1 MGLGLRSRGSGTLEV
16 LDRTLVLLRSLPR
29 SERSKVASLSGFCVL
44 LAGVQAI
51 LTAFQ
56 FSYHGDSWA
65 RAESA
70 FCAAVAF
77 SSPAGFYGRLVT

>member
-1 MGLGLRSRGSGTLEV
+1 MGRGLRSRGSGTLEV

-29 SERSKVASLSGFCVL
+29 SERSKVASLSGFWVL

-56 FSYHGDSWA
+56 FSYHGDSYA
-65 RAESA
+65 RVESD

-77 SSPAGFYGRLVT
+77 SSSAGFYGRLVT